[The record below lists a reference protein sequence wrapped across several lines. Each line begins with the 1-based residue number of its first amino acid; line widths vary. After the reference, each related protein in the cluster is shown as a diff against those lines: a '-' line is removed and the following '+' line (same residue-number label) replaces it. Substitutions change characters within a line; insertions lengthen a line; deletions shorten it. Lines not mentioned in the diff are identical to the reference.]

1 MSSLGLL
8 ETAASPKNFLIL
20 CSDMN
25 LGLKM
30 EKVQQG
36 SFLFIFMLYHF
47 EYLFFFW
54 GGRAWWAVMLL
65 ELAVPVVVACQGV
78 VAELWKQL
86 MGRSQQQFGK
96 QSVSWLKSLMMCQDC
111 YE

>member
-54 GGRAWWAVMLL
+54 GG
-65 ELAVPVVVACQGV
+65 EGV
-78 VAELWKQL
+78 VGSDAVGAGSPCGGCMSRCGSRTVEATD
-86 MGRSQQQFGK
+86 GK
-96 QSVSWLKSLMMCQDC
+96 ESATVWETECFMA
-111 YE
+111 